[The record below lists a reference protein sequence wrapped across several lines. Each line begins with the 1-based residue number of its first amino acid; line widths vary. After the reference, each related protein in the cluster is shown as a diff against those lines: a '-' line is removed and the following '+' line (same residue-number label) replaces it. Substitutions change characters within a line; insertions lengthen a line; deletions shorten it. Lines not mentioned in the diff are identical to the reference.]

1 MLTRNSERG
10 RRREQEEEEKDEE
23 KEEVEDEA
31 AEGEQTENWFS
42 LGSAQRI
49 CGKGQWQSTRP

>member
-49 CGKGQWQSTRP
+49 CGKGQ